1 MRRLLSFVF
10 LFTLLAF
17 ELLSCRSQT
26 SVVNEAATATH
37 VQGRALGA
45 DCRRDAECADGFC
58 DSALGYKCSKRCTS
72 DSQCK
77 DHDQIEGEFCRPDG
91 RCASKVFVSVWEVAN
106 DARVLTLPYSGKGAC
121 DFDVIWDWREGEDI
135 AKQWQRAEHISDC
148 DDIESMTH
156 VYAESGE
163 YTVKIRGVYEG
174 FGHNTK
180 DDAYLCREEKPFKLR
195 KVLMW
200 GAVGLGTWAFAYT
213 DVVFAAPD
221 IPDASKLR
229 NISGLF
235 ADSSFNQ
242 PLEKWDVSKVTDMS
256 GMFVRN
262 SAFDQPL
269 EKWDVSSVTTM
280 SRMFKSNEAFNQP
293 IEKWDVSSV
302 TDMSGMFEGN
312 TVFNQALEKWDVSK
326 VTNMSE
332 MFAWNSEYD
341 QPLENWNVSKVTDM
355 SRMFL
360 GAEAFNQPLENWDV
374 SKVTNMS
381 EMFAWNSEYDQ
392 PLENWNV
399 SKVTDMSGMFTDNSA
414 FNQPLEKWDVSNV
427 IDMSWMFANNT
438 AFNQPLE
445 NWDVGNVS
453 DMSWMFANNTAFN
466 QPLENWV
473 VGNVRDLRAMFVGNQ
488 GMSKANFCAFKL
500 KPVLRKLKLGLEEKY
515 SCP

>member
-135 AKQWQRAEHISDC
+135 AEQWQRAEHISDC

-256 GMFVRN
+256 GMFGGARV
-262 SAFDQPL
+262 
-269 EKWDVSSVTTM
+269 
-280 SRMFKSNEAFNQP
+280 FNQP
-293 IEKWDVSSV
+293 
-302 TDMSGMFEGN
+302 
-312 TVFNQALEKWDVSK
+312 LEKWDVSK

-392 PLENWNV
+392 PLENWDV

-466 QPLENWV
+466 QPLENWDVSKVSNMSWMFAENTAFNQPLENWV